1 MASFFYQDGAE
12 PEARAASPRHLTAI
26 TGRRPT
32 APGSAKSQAS
42 SWPDSASER
51 RTQVAPPDLFA
62 SSPSTLR
69 NWVRQAWSWLWDLE
83 ELPRRVAPT
92 TGLNQARNE
101 FHSAIW
107 DLQSLKANQLREQVS
122 NARSLREL
130 WHLRADVFKL
140 ISMHRGQTEAQLR
153 LDVLNSHF
161 PVRSSAR
168 AGGSRHSKITSW

>member
-1 MASFFYQDGAE
+1 MASFFYQDGAD
-12 PEARAASPRHLTAI
+12 PEAQAARPRHLTAI

-32 APGSAKSQAS
+32 GSGSTRSQAS
-42 SWPDSASER
+42 AWPDSTAAR
-51 RTQVAPPDLFA
+51 RAQVPPPDLFA
-62 SSPSTLR
+62 RSPSTLR

-83 ELPRRVAPT
+83 ELPRRAAPT
-92 TGLNQARNE
+92 TGLAQARNE

-153 LDVLNSHF
+153 LDVLNGHF

-168 AGGSRHSKITSW
+168 GSGVRHSKITSW

>member
-12 PEARAASPRHLTAI
+12 PETRAASPRHLTAI
-26 TGRRPT
+26 TGRRAT
-32 APGSAKSQAS
+32 AESGRSQAS
-42 SWPDSASER
+42 GWQDSATER
-51 RTQVAPPDLFA
+51 RAQVVPPDLFA
-62 SSPSTLR
+62 RSPSTLR
-69 NWVRQAWSWLWDLE
+69 NWVSQAWSWLWDLE
-83 ELPRRVAPT
+83 ELPRRAAPI
-92 TGLNQARNE
+92 TGLIQARNE

-140 ISMHRGQTEAQLR
+140 ISMHRGQAEAHLR

-161 PVRSSAR
+161 PVRSSQR
-168 AGGSRHSKITSW
+168 AGARHSKVASW